1 MASLL
6 SNYEDDAIYRQ
17 MMKLLMKSNSLQIRE
32 KIIKSFRVP
41 YSQPALAFLGKR
53 LRDVNPSIVELIF
66 KQLTVNKVTISEFPS
81 PEIRM
86 LVLIE
91 GFTSQ
96 EAKVREACINFLKP
110 SILDFAAKNDIAGI
124 LKLIEARLAFGN
136 QYFGRI
142 PGFLTLAIL
151 EILENDVTLANYL
164 DNIVLR
170 KLRRMAGIQLDKKK
184 SKLKKQVFD

>member
-6 SNYEDDAIYRQ
+6 SNYEDDNIFRQ
-17 MMKLLMKSNSLQIRE
+17 MMKLLMSSKSVQIRE

-53 LRDVNPSIVELIF
+53 LRDVNSNIVELIF
-66 KQLTVNKVTISEFPS
+66 KQLTANEVTISQFPS
-81 PEIRM
+81 PEVRM
-86 LVLIE
+86 LVLTE

-110 SILDFAAKNDIAGI
+110 TILEFAAKNDIAGV

-151 EILENDVTLANYL
+151 EILENDITLADYL
-164 DNIVLR
+164 ENIVLR
-170 KLRRMAGIQLDKKK
+170 KLRKMAGIPLDKKK
-184 SKLKKQVFD
+184 SK